1 MQRRL
6 QDKVLFGSDYPGWS
20 PGQCAD
26 EWQMEGFKPGI
37 IEKLF
42 YENATRILNLEAA
55 IAHAT
60 KAGEASVP
68 A

>member
-20 PGQCAD
+20 PGQCCD
-26 EWQMEGFKPGI
+26 EWEMEKFRPGV

-42 YENATRILNLEAA
+42 YQNATRILNLEGA
-55 IAHAT
+55 IA
-60 KAGEASVP
+60 KADAARAAMKP
-68 A
+68 